1 MAGEELRVM
10 GKRLDLG
17 AYQFI
22 EIEPVDLGEQYTD
35 SGRRPNTI
43 ILRLTTP
50 MDETFVNRSVRVL
63 LSEQAQQDIIDT
75 LNENLTTKREETS

>member
-1 MAGEELRVM
+1 M

-22 EIEPVDLGEQYTD
+22 EIKPVDLGEQYTD

-43 ILRLTTP
+43 
-50 MDETFVNRSVRVL
+50 ML

-75 LNENLTTKREETS
+75 LNENLTTKREETP